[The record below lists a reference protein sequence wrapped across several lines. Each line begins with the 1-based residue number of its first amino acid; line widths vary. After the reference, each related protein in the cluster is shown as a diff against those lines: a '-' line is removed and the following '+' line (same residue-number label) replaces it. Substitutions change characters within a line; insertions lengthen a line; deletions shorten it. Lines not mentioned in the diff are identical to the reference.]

1 MGGTGGGMGGGI
13 VTEVE
18 EAGLRARDPRRDLP
32 FTGVTPGGLPFTGVG
47 CSMRRLHARSITTV
61 ATLMGRTGAGCLGA
75 RCATGGWGR
84 GTLGRGARV

>member
-47 CSMRRLHARSITTV
+47 CSMRRLHASRQWQLRWAGLALGAWV
-61 ATLMGRTGAGCLGA
+61 LDAQPAAGAGEP
-75 RCATGGWGR
+75 
-84 GTLGRGARV
+84 